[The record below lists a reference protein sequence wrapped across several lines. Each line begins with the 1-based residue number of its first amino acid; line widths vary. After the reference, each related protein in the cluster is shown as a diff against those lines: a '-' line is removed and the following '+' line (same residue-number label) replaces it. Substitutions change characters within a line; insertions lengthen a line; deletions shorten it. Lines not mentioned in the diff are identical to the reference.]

1 MTNEKNVSLE
11 TGNSTHFLPERLIFI
26 VKIMLTLK
34 DNFCKCHSDTTLM
47 KMLISPWKF
56 IQIQATGTELNT

>member
-34 DNFCKCHSDTTLM
+34 DNFCESNKQTYTLH
-47 KMLISPWKF
+47 LASAIV
-56 IQIQATGTELNT
+56 IQH